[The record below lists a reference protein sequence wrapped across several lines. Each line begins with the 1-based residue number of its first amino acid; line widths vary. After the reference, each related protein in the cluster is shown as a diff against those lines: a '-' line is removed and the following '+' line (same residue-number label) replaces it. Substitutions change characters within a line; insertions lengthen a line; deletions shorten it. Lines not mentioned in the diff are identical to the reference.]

1 MRLLLLWMAGFQSPG
16 GLTSWRMSQERS
28 RACGGE
34 TESREGGQGSHRCV
48 IDGERWVRGRGGAR
62 KPRDRTRGCMGA
74 SGFGVAPVDGIV
86 MNVLVVEIS
95 VSLCSCS

>member
-1 MRLLLLWMAGFQSPG
+1 MVGD
-16 GLTSWRMSQERS
+16 LTSWRASRERS

-48 IDGERWVRGRGGAR
+48 IDGERWVRERGGAR

-86 MNVLVVEIS
+86 INFFAGATGEMAD
-95 VSLCSCS
+95 